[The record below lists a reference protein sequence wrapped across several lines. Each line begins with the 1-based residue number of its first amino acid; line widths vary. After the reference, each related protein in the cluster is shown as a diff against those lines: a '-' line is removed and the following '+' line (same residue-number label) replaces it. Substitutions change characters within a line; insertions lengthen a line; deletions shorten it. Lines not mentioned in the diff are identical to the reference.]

1 MASLGFFR
9 AGKDITLPG
18 NAETIAKLKTL
29 ADAIGALS
37 PTITS
42 YYEDKHSLTGPGL
55 SADGLSA
62 YDLSRALADMFI
74 QATKPGGNGT
84 PLDLSQ
90 LLSVPE
96 DSDFYPFVQVVSSLY
111 VSGDM
116 SKLFGHHMPEVYLS
130 LMLTAERKA

>member
-1 MASLGFFR
+1 
-9 AGKDITLPG
+9 
-18 NAETIAKLKTL
+18 
-29 ADAIGALS
+29 
-37 PTITS
+37 
-42 YYEDKHSLTGPGL
+42 
-55 SADGLSA
+55 
-62 YDLSRALADMFI
+62 MFI